1 MLQHNHIV
9 LIFIL
14 QLKCFETNLLKVFNS
29 RTAGVY
35 LQTYIQ
41 MKTYFKLL
49 AFAKPYSRFVPKYA
63 ILAVLAVF
71 FGLANF
77 TLLIPLLNVIFEKVP
92 ANQVVIKPEF
102 AISVSYL
109 KEIFNYYFS
118 SIFITYG
125 KLQAL
130 QFVCAVIIVSVFFS
144 NMFKYWSQRVLTN
157 MRTYV
162 VRNIRESLFKKITD
176 LHVGYFQ
183 SQRKGDLMSSL
194 SNDVNEIENSVVSS
208 IQVVFREPLMIIGF
222 VILLFSMSVKLTLFS
237 LIVLPVSGLII
248 TTISRKLRKQAQVGQ
263 SILGNI
269 LSIIEETISGIR
281 IIKAFNASTYVRS
294 KFDEQNNN
302 YRNILKSMWNK
313 RELASPIS
321 EFLGVTV
328 VVGLILYGG
337 SLVLENDSELNASEF
352 ITYITLFSQILVP
365 AKNIS
370 SALTNIQRGLAS
382 GERIFAILDAPVEI
396 KEIVNAKSVQSFT
409 KSIEYKNVSFAYEE
423 NKVLDE
429 INFSVPLGSTIA
441 LVGQSGAGKSTLAD
455 LLPRFYDVTSG
466 SIEIDGMDIRQ
477 LKLADLNS
485 LMGIV
490 TQEAI
495 LFNDSVFNNIAFG
508 RSQTSEEEI
517 IAAAKIA
524 NAHEFII
531 NLDKGYQTNIG
542 DRGTKLSGGQRQ
554 RLSIARAV
562 LKNPP
567 ILILDE
573 ATSALDTESERLVQD
588 ALQNLMKNRTSI
600 VIAHRLSTIQH
611 SDKII
616 VLHQGKIIEMG
627 THAQLI
633 ESNGAYKKLI
643 GMQTFH

>member
-1 MLQHNHIV
+1 
-9 LIFIL
+9 L
-14 QLKCFETNLLKVFNS
+14 QLKCFETISLKVFNS
-29 RTAGVY
+29 QAAGVY
-35 LQTYIQ
+35 LQTYTQ

-63 ILAVLAVF
+63 VLALLAVF

-92 ANQVVIKPEF
+92 TNEMVSRPEF
-102 AISVSYL
+102 TLSITYL
-109 KEIFNYYFS
+109 KEIFNYYFN
-118 SIFITYG
+118 SIFNAYG
-125 KLQAL
+125 KIQAL
-130 QFVCAVIIVSVFFS
+130 QFVCVIIIVSVFFS

-237 LIVLPVSGLII
+237 LIVLPLSGLII

-281 IIKAFNASTYVRS
+281 IIKAFNASAYVRS

-382 GERIFAILDAPVEI
+382 GERIFAILETPVAITESAD
-396 KEIVNAKSVQSFT
+396 AKSIQAFT
-409 KSIEYKNVSFAYEE
+409 KSIEYKNVSFAYHQHQ
-423 NKVLDE
+423 VLNE
-429 INFSVPLGSTIA
+429 INLAIPIGTTVA
-441 LVGQSGAGKSTLAD
+441 LVGQSGAGKSTMAD

-466 SIEIDGMDIRQ
+466 CIEIDGMDIRK
-477 LKLADLNS
+477 LKLSDLNA

-508 RSQTSEEEI
+508 RPDTREEEI

-524 NAHEFII
+524 NAHEFIVK
-531 NLDKGYQTNIG
+531 LEQGYHTNIG
-542 DRGTKLSGGQRQ
+542 DRGAKLSGGQRQ

-588 ALQNLMKNRTSI
+588 ALQNLTKNRTSI

-611 SDKII
+611 ADKII
-616 VLHQGKIIEMG
+616 VLHQGKIIEQG
-627 THAQLI
+627 NHIELI
-633 ESNGAYKKLI
+633 SANGAYKNLI
-643 GMQTFH
+643 DMQTFQ